1 KSLEC
6 SVAVFAVWCVS
17 FMFRPQ
23 RMRCLLADSCWLCA
37 YKIFNKGPSSCLL
50 TSTGAAYYGTEPKVL
65 LACKGSTRTLL
76 TSSRCL
82 HCSMLRGGFT
92 RAGVLVVC
100 DTYDRLYLSF
110 WVSGGLKA
118 WQVDYACCAPPQG
131 LLIWK
136 TKFAIGMLSLLEY
149 AVISTPRLLLL
160 AYRWPYVVA

>member
-1 KSLEC
+1 
-6 SVAVFAVWCVS
+6 
-17 FMFRPQ
+17 M
-23 RMRCLLADSCWLCA
+23 
-37 YKIFNKGPSSCLL
+37 
-50 TSTGAAYYGTEPKVL
+50 L

-92 RAGVLVVC
+92 RAGVVRREELSCCFCSVQCRAQVIQFPHTKPSIVLLGVAVPETQCGSACVHLFRHGLLTHVHCCGCELVVC

-136 TKFAIGMLSLLEY
+136 TKFAIGMLSLL
-149 AVISTPRLLLL
+149 
-160 AYRWPYVVA
+160 